1 MKICIIG
8 AGAMGGL
15 YGTRLIMAG
24 EEVHF
29 VDNRQSVVD
38 NINQQG
44 VHLTGVDGEHWIPAK
59 ASVTASD
66 FFPADIAFIH
76 TDTNNSAAAAKQ
88 ANAVPDKQDFIPM
101 RVKPGLVN
109 SIDNQAN
116 ESTRSRQPYQM
127 PALMFK
133 SPTISLQ

>member
-76 TDTNNSAAAAKQ
+76 TDTNNSAAAPETSQRCARQ
-88 ANAVPDKQDFIPM
+88 T
-101 RVKPGLVN
+101 GWLVHHLPKWH
-109 SIDNQAN
+109 
-116 ESTRSRQPYQM
+116 RQRRE
-127 PALMFK
+127 
-133 SPTISLQ
+133 TTT

>member
-44 VHLTGVDGEHWIPAK
+44 VHLTGIDLSLI
-59 ASVTASD
+59 
-66 FFPADIAFIH
+66 DI
-76 TDTNNSAAAAKQ
+76 
-88 ANAVPDKQDFIPM
+88 
-101 RVKPGLVN
+101 
-109 SIDNQAN
+109 
-116 ESTRSRQPYQM
+116 
-127 PALMFK
+127 
-133 SPTISLQ
+133 